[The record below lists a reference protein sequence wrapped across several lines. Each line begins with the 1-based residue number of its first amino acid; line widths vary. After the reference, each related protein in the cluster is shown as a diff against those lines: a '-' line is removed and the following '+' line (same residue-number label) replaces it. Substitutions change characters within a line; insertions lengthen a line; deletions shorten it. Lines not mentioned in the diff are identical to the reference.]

1 MSLGTLLKINLK
13 QIGTSQTNI
22 FSPGCL
28 FDEASQGNTGSCRA
42 GSVLF
47 LSAWRKR

>member
-1 MSLGTLLKINLK
+1 MSLGRLLKINLK
-13 QIGTSQTNI
+13 QIGTSQTDI
-22 FSPGCL
+22 LSPGCL
-28 FDEASQGNTGSCRA
+28 SDEASQGNTGICIA